1 MRLETLLPRPLDP
14 SGGSE
19 CATLMGSLFAAIHLD
34 RRRARALGW
43 RGVRPSGLLRPA
55 WTCRV
60 AGSDLVFGL
69 VFTGEARQGDAL
81 CGDFAAYAFPRPEDA
96 LLERFPLEALRLAG
110 AEGYGDA
117 VRALSA
123 HADDLAPF
131 HLGTLSLAAS
141 LDGSGLSLRLRAP
154 ARRRMISLDGVG
166 LDGPAGVDWVVRP
179 GEAECDVP
187 AFRLLLRLFAAL
199 VATAEALLGEEAALE
214 LGVWPAPLYGFDA
227 GGRIRLLP
235 GRGGH
240 DLHLAAAWGSRS
252 PSERSCAAPLP
263 GSRTDAPD
271 AAPPSL
277 RAGHTTLQGDAAPNR
292 APNAARDV
300 VPDMSEGRFFPPDG
314 NPGPEREEARFLHEG
329 GLRHRQAGTSPEAR
343 PSVPH
348 GGEAPEVSCLAGRG
362 ASSIPHSGQVRGRS
376 RLDGCGAASQDVP
389 VPPDGGP
396 ARPEPETRRPL
407 ARLPLRHRPRPE
419 ESGLPVLHVLTGFL
433 GAGKTT
439 FLRRWLDFLHGRERY
454 TGVIQNEFGEIGL
467 DAALMR
473 GDTQVEALD
482 EGCVCCSLADSLRP
496 GLLRLVESMP
506 AEQFI
511 LETTGLANPANVM
524 ASLAELSDIVRPGL
538 VITVVD
544 ALDLMRAG
552 DAGLRGVRRAQA
564 ERADVLVVNKADAV
578 EPAALEALM
587 ERLRALNG
595 QALLLPA
602 RHGSI
607 AFAELDAFHSAWL
620 DRRGTPPSHRPTLPR
635 LGEAVTHAEEGY
647 ASAALRL
654 SGPLSEADVRAL
666 IEKAGPGL
674 ARAKGVIDLVTGEGI
689 VPAVAQYAAG
699 RLAFEPAPEDE
710 KRYLVFI
717 GTDLTLPETTPGD
730 PASGRMERR
739 HAPGFETASGD
750 PASVP
755 AP

>member
-1 MRLETLLPRPLDP
+1 MREDCGT
-14 SGGSE
+14 
-19 CATLMGSLFAAIHLD
+19 
-34 RRRARALGW
+34 
-43 RGVRPSGLLRPA
+43 VRP
-55 WTCRV
+55 
-60 AGSDLVFGL
+60 
-69 VFTGEARQGDAL
+69 EQ
-81 CGDFAAYAFPRPEDA
+81 
-96 LLERFPLEALRLAG
+96 
-110 AEGYGDA
+110 
-117 VRALSA
+117 
-123 HADDLAPF
+123 
-131 HLGTLSLAAS
+131 
-141 LDGSGLSLRLRAP
+141 
-154 ARRRMISLDGVG
+154 ARR
-166 LDGPAGVDWVVRP
+166 
-179 GEAECDVP
+179 
-187 AFRLLLRLFAAL
+187 
-199 VATAEALLGEEAALE
+199 
-214 LGVWPAPLYGFDA
+214 
-227 GGRIRLLP
+227 
-235 GRGGH
+235 
-240 DLHLAAAWGSRS
+240 
-252 PSERSCAAPLP
+252 
-263 GSRTDAPD
+263 
-271 AAPPSL
+271 
-277 RAGHTTLQGDAAPNR
+277 
-292 APNAARDV
+292 
-300 VPDMSEGRFFPPDG
+300 
-314 NPGPEREEARFLHEG
+314 
-329 GLRHRQAGTSPEAR
+329 R

-348 GGEAPEVSCLAGRG
+348 GGEAPEVSRLAGRG

-544 ALDLMRAG
+544 ALDLTRAG

-602 RHGSI
+602 TGPSPLPSLTPFIRHGWI
-607 AFAELDAFHSAWL
+607 
-620 DRRGTPPSHRPTLPR
+620 G
-635 LGEAVTHAEEGY
+635 
-647 ASAALRL
+647 
-654 SGPLSEADVRAL
+654 
-666 IEKAGPGL
+666 
-674 ARAKGVIDLVTGEGI
+674 
-689 VPAVAQYAAG
+689 AG
-699 RLAFEPAPEDE
+699 RHLRTA
-710 KRYLVFI
+710 
-717 GTDLTLPETTPGD
+717 
-730 PASGRMERR
+730 RR
-739 HAPGFETASGD
+739 CRVWARP
-750 PASVP
+750 
-755 AP
+755 

>member
-69 VFTGEARQGDAL
+69 VFTGEARQGDTL

-96 LLERFPLEALRLAG
+96 LLDRFPLDALRLAG
-110 AEGYGDA
+110 SEGYGDA

-131 HLGTLSLAAS
+131 HLGTFSLAAP
-141 LDGSGLSLRLRAP
+141 LDGAGLSLSLRAP
-154 ARRRMISLDGVG
+154 ARRRMIALDGVG
-166 LDGPAGVDWVVRP
+166 VEGPSGVDWVVRP
-179 GEAECDVP
+179 GEPECDVP

-199 VATAEALLGEEAALE
+199 AATAEELLGEAASLD
-214 LGVWPAPLYGFDA
+214 LCVWPAPVYGFGA
-227 GGRIRLLP
+227 EGRIRLLP
-235 GRGGH
+235 EGRGHELCLG
-240 DLHLAAAWGSRS
+240 AAWGSRS
-252 PSERSCAAPLP
+252 RRDASRPSLAAD
-263 GSRTDAPD
+263 GVFDSAPD
-271 AAPPSL
+271 LL
-277 RAGHTTLQGDAAPNR
+277 RP
-292 APNAARDV
+292 
-300 VPDMSEGRFFPPDG
+300 
-314 NPGPEREEARFLHEG
+314 
-329 GLRHRQAGTSPEAR
+329 
-343 PSVPH
+343 
-348 GGEAPEVSCLAGRG
+348 G
-362 ASSIPHSGQVRGRS
+362 ASSQG
-376 RLDGCGAASQDVP
+376 VP
-389 VPPDGGP
+389 VLPDGIP
-396 ARPEPETRRPL
+396 ARPEAEARRVL
-407 ARLPLRHRPRPE
+407 ARLPLRHRPRAG

-496 GLLRLVESMP
+496 GLLRLTEAMP

-524 ASLAELSDIVRPGL
+524 ASLAELSDIVQPGL

-544 ALDLMRAG
+544 ALDLARAG
-552 DAGLRGVRRAQA
+552 DACLRGVRRAQA
-564 ERADVLVVNKADAV
+564 ERADVLVLNKADAV
-578 EPAALEALM
+578 EPAALETLM
-587 ERLRALNG
+587 GRLRALNG

-602 RHGSI
+602 RYGSI
-607 AFAELDAFHSAWL
+607 AFAELDAFHSARL
-620 DRRGTPPSHRPTLPR
+620 DRLDRGGPPPSRRPLLPR
-635 LGEAVTHAEEGY
+635 LGEAVTHAGEGY
-647 ASAALRL
+647 VSAALRL
-654 SGPLSEADVRAL
+654 SGPVSEADVRAL

-674 ARAKGVIDLVTGEGI
+674 VRAKGVVDLLTGEDA

-699 RLAFEPAPEDE
+699 RLAFEPAPEGE
-710 KRYLVFI
+710 ERYLVFI
-717 GTDLTLPETTPGD
+717 GAGLTLPETAPGD
-730 PASGRMERR
+730 PAS
-739 HAPGFETASGD
+739 PVS
-750 PASVP
+750 
-755 AP
+755 